1 MPAGLRLLDRAMY
14 KRSEPSSS
22 MVRQELPMSC
32 GAACV
37 RQLLRDA
44 GADVSEATIRDLASF
59 HPEFGMPLEGLRDA
73 LNELHVAAGAYE
85 CGTALPEQFDR
96 FAHVVPFIA
105 LVRTPLRHFVIV
117 DEVRWSEVRVRDPAG
132 TPEGP
137 SVGAIG
143 WMDRQAFV
151 ERWTRAGNG
160 VAFLRPK
167 PIVLA

>member
-73 LNELHVAAGAYE
+73 LNELHVAAG
-85 CGTALPEQFDR
+85 CGSL
-96 FAHVVPFIA
+96 I
-105 LVRTPLRHFVIV
+105 
-117 DEVRWSEVRVRDPAG
+117 
-132 TPEGP
+132 
-137 SVGAIG
+137 VGAEIDRDNGIG
-143 WMDRQAFV
+143 TD
-151 ERWTRAGNG
+151 
-160 VAFLRPK
+160 P
-167 PIVLA
+167 